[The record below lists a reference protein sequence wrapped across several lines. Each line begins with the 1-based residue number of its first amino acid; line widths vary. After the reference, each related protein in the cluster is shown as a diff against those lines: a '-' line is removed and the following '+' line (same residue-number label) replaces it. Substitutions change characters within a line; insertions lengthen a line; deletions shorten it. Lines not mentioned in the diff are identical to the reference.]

1 MEKIKVGIAGAG
13 GRGGNFK
20 DALELNGAIIQAVC
34 DIDAEKLLQA
44 ADTFGAPE
52 AYCDYDEMLRNADI
66 DAVIIGTP
74 MQFHADQSIKALSAG
89 KAALCEVTAGVT
101 IDECKKLTE
110 CAVNTKS
117 IYMMAENYIYTKT
130 VMLITELVK
139 QGLFG
144 DVYYAEGE
152 YLHELKELNEETP
165 WRRKWQTGIDGI
177 TYGTHS
183 LGPILQWMTGDR
195 VARVC
200 CEGGGHHHVDIRGNE
215 YQQESPVMLCK
226 TEQGRLIKIRV
237 DMLSDR
243 PHACNNHIL
252 QGCDGVFESSRGA
265 GDADKIWLRNINSN
279 MNWLNLDALMNVNE
293 LANKYLPIEW
303 RDDHLYKYGHGGG
316 DYLIIRDF
324 LSAIRGECAPK
335 IGIHE
340 AMDMT
345 LPGLISQQAILNN
358 NWVIVPD
365 SRKWAINELP
375 PSQLRMTWPKN
386 KTAGAI
392 NIPEGYV
399 LRQFD
404 YENDKEQYLQLMI
417 KAGFDYWK
425 AEKVTEVNRL
435 AFPNCFFVIEHI
447 ATKKIV
453 ATAHGLHNCNFG
465 WPNAAELSWVAADPE
480 HKGKGLGYAVCTAV
494 IKRILEMKYL
504 YIFLLTDDHRI
515 PAISVYLKMG
525 FEPAMYREDMSK
537 RWDTIYGVL
546 SNK

>member
-1 MEKIKVGIAGAG
+1 MNKIKVGIAGAG

-20 DALELNGAIIQAVC
+20 DALEFNGATIQAVC
-34 DIDAEKLLQA
+34 DINAEKLLQS
-44 ADTFGAPE
+44 ADIFNAPE
-52 AYCDYDEMLRNADI
+52 AYCDYDEMIKNADI

-74 MQFHADQSIKALSAG
+74 MQYHAEQSIKSLSAG
-89 KAALCEVTAGVT
+89 KATLCEVTAGVSA
-101 IDECKKLTE
+101 DECKKLTE
-110 CAVNTKS
+110 CAAQAKS

-165 WRRKWQTGIDGI
+165 WRRKWQTGIEGI

-195 VARVC
+195 VAKVC
-200 CEGGGHHHVDIRGNE
+200 CEGAGYHHIDIRGDN
-215 YQQESPVMLCK
+215 YQQDSPVMLCK
-226 TEQGRLIKIRV
+226 TVQSRLIKIRV

-243 PHACNNHIL
+243 PHACNNHVL
-252 QGCDGVFESSRGA
+252 QGNDGVFESSRGA
-265 GDADKIWLRNINSN
+265 GDIDKIWLRNVNTS
-279 MNWLNLDALMNVNE
+279 MNWLGLDALMNVNE

-303 RDDHLYKYGHGGG
+303 RDDNLYKYGHGGG

-324 LSAIRGECAPK
+324 LSAVRGECIPK

-345 LPGLISQQAILNN
+345 LPGLMSQQAILNN
-358 NWVIVPD
+358 NWVNVPD
-365 SRKWAINELP
+365 SRKWAANELP
-375 PSQLRMTWPKN
+375 PSQLRMTWPIN

-392 NIPEGYV
+392 NIPDGYI

-425 AEKVTEVNRL
+425 SEKVTDVNRM
-435 AFPNCFFVIEHI
+435 AFPGCFFVIEHV
-447 ATKKIV
+447 ATKKII

-465 WPNAAELSWVAADPE
+465 WSNAAELSWVAADSD
-480 HKGKGLGYAVCTAV
+480 HKGKGLGYAVCMAV
-494 IKRILEMKYL
+494 IKRILEMKYTN
-504 YIFLLTDDHRI
+504 IFLLTDDHRI

-525 FEPAMYREDMSK
+525 FIPAMYREDMPS
-537 RWDTIYGVL
+537 RWDAIYGML